1 MKNGARSPEPS
12 GLSLEQIEALREEI
26 GGELAG
32 LVRRME
38 ASGNTVRP
46 VELDPGS
53 VGRLS
58 RMDELQNQAMAKG
71 LRERERQRL
80 DALHQALERIEVG
93 TYGTCVDCGGA
104 IPFARLEAYPEI
116 STCMACSR

>member
-1 MKNGARSPEPS
+1 MADAASS
-12 GLSLEQIEALREEI
+12 LSDAKIEALREEI
-26 GGELAG
+26 VQEIAG
-32 LVRRME
+32 LVERMR
-38 ASGNTVRP
+38 ASGDTVRP

-80 DALHQALERIEVG
+80 DALHQALQRIEAG
-93 TYGTCVDCGGA
+93 TYGTCVQCGGP

-116 STCMACSR
+116 TTCMGCSR

>member
-1 MKNGARSPEPS
+1 MADTALSGAK
-12 GLSLEQIEALREEI
+12 IESLREEI
-26 GGELAG
+26 VREIAE
-32 LVRRME
+32 LVRRMR
-38 ASGNTVRP
+38 ASDDTVRP

-80 DALHQALERIEVG
+80 DALHQALERIEAE
-93 TYGTCVDCGGA
+93 TYGTCVQCDGP
-104 IPFARLEAYPEI
+104 IPVARLEAYPEI
-116 STCMACSR
+116 TSCIACTR

>member
-1 MKNGARSPEPS
+1 MKGAHSPESS
-12 GLSLEQIEALREEI
+12 GLSPAQIETLREEI
-26 GGELAG
+26 VGELAG

-38 ASGNTVRP
+38 SSGDTVRP

-80 DALHQALERIEVG
+80 DALHQALERIEAG
-93 TYGTCVDCGGA
+93 TYGTCVDCGGG

-116 STCMACSR
+116 SMCMACSR